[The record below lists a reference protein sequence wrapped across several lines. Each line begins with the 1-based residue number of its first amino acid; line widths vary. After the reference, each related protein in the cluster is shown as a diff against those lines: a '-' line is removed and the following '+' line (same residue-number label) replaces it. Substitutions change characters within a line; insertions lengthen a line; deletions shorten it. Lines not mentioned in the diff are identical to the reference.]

1 MGLGFS
7 LVVGAIECPSVAEM
21 LAATESCKAVAEAAQ
36 GTGTFVL
43 SGMAVA
49 TLLGSTQP
57 TGAMALRGLWHCGAT
72 ATGWFAILSN
82 AATHTT
88 FLCVSALAML
98 QSKQA
103 YVVGQ
108 PASLQGVLELL
119 LAAMPRGF

>member
-1 MGLGFS
+1 MGPGFS
-7 LVVGAIECPSVAEM
+7 LVVAAIECPSVAEM

-57 TGAMALRGLWHCGAT
+57 TGAMALRALSHCGAT

-88 FLCVSALAML
+88 FLSVSALAL
-98 QSKQA
+98 QQSKQA
-103 YVVGQ
+103 YEVGQ
-108 PASLQGVLELL
+108 QAILQGVLELL